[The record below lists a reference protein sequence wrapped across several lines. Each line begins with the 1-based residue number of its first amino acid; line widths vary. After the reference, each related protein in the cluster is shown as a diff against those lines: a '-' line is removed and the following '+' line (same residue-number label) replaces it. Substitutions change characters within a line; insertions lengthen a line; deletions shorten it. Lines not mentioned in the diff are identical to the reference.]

1 MKKLFI
7 VITSLFLM
15 SISYAQTNTNV
26 PDQRLIDA
34 YGQETVDFYINNA
47 PDRISYF
54 NFILNHSYQIVEMPE
69 VKMDELS
76 RMPVMKLKE
85 KFLTEPEDYSEKG
98 LENLNI
104 LKYNFKIDELN
115 GAIYRI
121 GNTTKLIVFYS
132 GKELIKMY
140 NETIQKTK

>member
-1 MKKLFI
+1 
-7 VITSLFLM
+7 
-15 SISYAQTNTNV
+15 
-26 PDQRLIDA
+26 
-34 YGQETVDFYINNA
+34 
-47 PDRISYF
+47 
-54 NFILNHSYQIVEMPE
+54 MPE

-115 GAIYRI
+115 GAIYRL

>member
-54 NFILNHSYQIVEMPE
+54 NFLLNHSYQIVEMPE

-98 LENLNI
+98 LEYLNI